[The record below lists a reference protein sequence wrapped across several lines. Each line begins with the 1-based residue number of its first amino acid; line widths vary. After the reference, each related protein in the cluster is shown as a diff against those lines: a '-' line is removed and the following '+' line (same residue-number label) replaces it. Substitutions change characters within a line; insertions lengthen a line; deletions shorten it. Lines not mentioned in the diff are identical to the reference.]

1 MGDFHFTKEFKM
13 SDQNSPENNQQENNV
28 VSFPNTDTTPQQCP
42 KNKTMAFGIGFG
54 IFLFFIYIFRAEF
67 FPKTQEL
74 EPASELTLLDIN
86 FLPYLDKVRLP
97 SEKLKF
103 YEKSEKGE
111 WIATE
116 KSVRDLVG
124 KPMILH
130 CWATFCGPCVKEL
143 PLYDKFAQSSN
154 GTIENI
160 AVVVG
165 KTDPKDIEMFYKQKN
180 IKNLKIVIDEKN
192 VLARAFQ
199 FQGIP
204 TSIFVSRSGKP
215 LGFISGMISWE
226 DSTVISLIQTLL
238 KKQ

>member
-1 MGDFHFTKEFKM
+1 M
-13 SDQNSPENNQQENNV
+13 SDQKPSDENQQENNV
-28 VSFPNTDTTPQQCP
+28 VSFPNAAQPQP
-42 KNKTMAFGIGFG
+42 APTNNKSMTFGIGFG

-74 EPASELTLLDIN
+74 ESAPELTLLDIN
-86 FLPYLDKVRLP
+86 FSPYLDKPNLP
-97 SEKLKF
+97 SGKLKF

-111 WIATE
+111 WILSE
-116 KSVRDLVG
+116 KSVRDLIG

-154 GTIENI
+154 GTIENV

-165 KTDPKDIEMFYKQKN
+165 KADPKEIETFYKQKN

-192 VLARAFQ
+192 VLASAFQ

-226 DSTVISLIQTLL
+226 DSTVVSLIQTLL